1 MKYTAFEVRG
11 TSAGLEMITAIMMN
25 HGIDYISIDDPEDME
40 DILNKKN
47 EYGWDY
53 IDDEL
58 KENLDREPVLSVYFD
73 ENQDL
78 SIIDV
83 LKTDIEK
90 LKQDVAE
97 GAYGESFDGGSLEVT
112 VSVSDD
118 SQWKDKWKE
127 FFHPSRITERLVVK
141 PSWEEYR
148 AEPDDLVIEIDP
160 GMAFGT
166 GTHETTSLC
175 MKLMEKYFGEFG
187 ENVKVLDVGCGSGI
201 LSIAASLLGAGEV
214 LGVEIDKDAVQVARE
229 NVQLNK
235 CDDNVRVI
243 EGDLT
248 KGIDFKG
255 DIIVANLMADL
266 VMMLSKSAREHLE
279 DGGIFISS
287 GILADKEKV
296 VSEAITDAGFTIE
309 EVMVDGE
316 WCAIA
321 ARG

>member
-1 MKYTAFEVRG
+1 M
-11 TSAGLEMITAIMMN
+11 
-25 HGIDYISIDDPEDME
+25 
-40 DILNKKN
+40 
-47 EYGWDY
+47 
-53 IDDEL
+53 
-58 KENLDREPVLSVYFD
+58 
-73 ENQDL
+73 
-78 SIIDV
+78 
-83 LKTDIEK
+83 
-90 LKQDVAE
+90 
-97 GAYGESFDGGSLEVT
+97 
-112 VSVSDD
+112 
-118 SQWKDKWKE
+118 
-127 FFHPSRITERLVVK
+127 
-141 PSWEEYR
+141 
-148 AEPDDLVIEIDP
+148 
-160 GMAFGT
+160 
-166 GTHETTSLC
+166 
-175 MKLMEKYFGEFG
+175 
-187 ENVKVLDVGCGSGI
+187 
-201 LSIAASLLGAGEV
+201 
-214 LGVEIDKDAVQVARE
+214 
-229 NVQLNK
+229 QLNK

>member
-1 MKYTAFEVRG
+1 M
-11 TSAGLEMITAIMMN
+11 
-25 HGIDYISIDDPEDME
+25 
-40 DILNKKN
+40 
-47 EYGWDY
+47 
-53 IDDEL
+53 
-58 KENLDREPVLSVYFD
+58 
-73 ENQDL
+73 
-78 SIIDV
+78 
-83 LKTDIEK
+83 
-90 LKQDVAE
+90 
-97 GAYGESFDGGSLEVT
+97 
-112 VSVSDD
+112 
-118 SQWKDKWKE
+118 
-127 FFHPSRITERLVVK
+127 VK

>member
-73 ENQDL
+73 EEQDL

-83 LKTDIEK
+83 LRADIEK

-97 GAYGESFDGGSLEVT
+97 GAYGESFDGGSLEVS

-148 AEPDDLVIEIDP
+148 AEADDLVIEIDP

>member
-73 ENQDL
+73 EEQDL
-78 SIIDV
+78 NIIDV
-83 LKTDIEK
+83 LKADIEK

-255 DIIVANLMADL
+255 DIIVAKLMADL

>member
-73 ENQDL
+73 ENQEL

-83 LKTDIEK
+83 LKADIEK

-148 AEPDDLVIEIDP
+148 AEPNDLVIEIDP

-266 VMMLSKSAREHLE
+266 VMMLSKSAKDHLE
-279 DGGIFISS
+279 GGGIFISS
-287 GILADKEKV
+287 GILTDKEKV

>member
-73 ENQDL
+73 EEQDL
-78 SIIDV
+78 NIIDV
-83 LKTDIEK
+83 LKADIEK

>member
-73 ENQDL
+73 EEQDL
-78 SIIDV
+78 NIIDV
-83 LKTDIEK
+83 LKADIEK

-97 GAYGESFDGGSLEVT
+97 GAYGESLDGGSLEVT

>member
-73 ENQDL
+73 ENQDM

-83 LKTDIEK
+83 LKADIEK

>member
-73 ENQDL
+73 EEQDL

-83 LKTDIEK
+83 LRADIEK

>member
-73 ENQDL
+73 ENQDM

-83 LKTDIEK
+83 LKADIEK
-90 LKQDVAE
+90 LKLDVAE

-266 VMMLSKSAREHLE
+266 VMMLSKSARDHLE

-287 GILADKEKV
+287 GILTDKEKV

>member
-73 ENQDL
+73 EEQDL
-78 SIIDV
+78 NIIDV
-83 LKTDIEK
+83 LKADIEK

-127 FFHPSRITERLVVK
+127 FFHPSIITERLVVK

>member
-73 ENQDL
+73 EEQDL

-83 LKTDIEK
+83 LRADIEK

-148 AEPDDLVIEIDP
+148 AEADDLVIEIDP

>member
-25 HGIDYISIDDPEDME
+25 HGIEYISIDDPEDME

-73 ENQDL
+73 EEQDL
-78 SIIDV
+78 NIIDV
-83 LKTDIEK
+83 LKADIEK

-214 LGVEIDKDAVQVARE
+214 LGVKIDKDAVQVARE

>member
-73 ENQDL
+73 ENQDM

-83 LKTDIEK
+83 LKADIEK

-148 AEPDDLVIEIDP
+148 AEPDDLIIEIDP

-266 VMMLSKSAREHLE
+266 VMMLSKSARDHLE

-287 GILADKEKV
+287 GILTDKEKV

>member
-73 ENQDL
+73 EEQDL
-78 SIIDV
+78 NIIDV
-83 LKTDIEK
+83 LKADIEK

-148 AEPDDLVIEIDP
+148 AEPDDRVIEIDP

>member
-25 HGIDYISIDDPEDME
+25 HGIECISIDDPEDME

-73 ENQDL
+73 EEQDL
-78 SIIDV
+78 NIIDV
-83 LKTDIEK
+83 LKADIEK

-255 DIIVANLMADL
+255 NIIVANLMADL